1 MALTASSHPA
11 VRTFRSWASRQ
22 RTWNARTRSSFQT
35 CSARGR
41 RGAGRADYSGR
52 RGVYHIFSLSFLC
65 WPHTWPH
72 TRMHTPAYTNTLTHA
87 HLTYAHTHP
96 PRSPVI
102 LRPRRQGWHKHA
114 PHRRKEEKE
123 HTCDARTP
131 AHARAGRHAR
141 PRMNAPS
148 CLRLSASFLLTFRG
162 QAQTFFCSLTSDRN
176 GGRLKTG
183 SPRIPAVFVGTELWQ
198 EIMFP

>member
-123 HTCDARTP
+123 HTCERTHARARPRRQARTP
-131 AHARAGRHAR
+131 SHERTFLFAPLGIFSAHFPR
-141 PRMNAPS
+141 PSTNLLLFLD
-148 CLRLSASFLLTFRG
+148 LRPQRRKAKNWF
-162 QAQTFFCSLTSDRN
+162 A
-176 GGRLKTG
+176 
-183 SPRIPAVFVGTELWQ
+183 
-198 EIMFP
+198 